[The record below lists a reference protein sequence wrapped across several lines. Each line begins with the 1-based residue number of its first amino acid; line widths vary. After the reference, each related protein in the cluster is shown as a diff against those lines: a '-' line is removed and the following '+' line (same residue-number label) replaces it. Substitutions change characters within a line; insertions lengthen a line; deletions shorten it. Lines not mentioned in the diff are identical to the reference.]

1 MLSLQNV
8 YHYPPGPICGTFRQT
23 DVCYHE
29 TRTGQPY
36 MRLQL
41 EDMSALVPAYA
52 WHEGIYRQLFLPN
65 YSLIHVQGQSRYF
78 DQQLRIDLDS
88 ITPLGT
94 KQPGDIVRLIP
105 QSLCP
110 SPGLLFQLQALINR
124 LTIQPLREFVESVL
138 ADDSI
143 AFAFVSAPASLYHHH
158 NYPGGLLSHSLECV
172 SLVERHH
179 EFPFQ
184 NYQLGLVAALF
195 HDIGKILTLTA
206 QMERTT
212 LGKSVDHDKLTLEV
226 LAPYLKHLE
235 TNWQQGATELRYLLT
250 WKLRKP
256 VPRYNVADLVA
267 CSDRISSGLDLQ
279 RRA

>member
-1 MLSLQNV
+1 MFSLQNV
-8 YHYPPGPICGTFRQT
+8 YHQPPGPICGTFRLT

-41 EDMSALVPAYA
+41 EDMSAHISAYA
-52 WHEGIYRQLFLPN
+52 WREDIYRHLYLPN
-65 YSLIHVQGQSRYF
+65 YSLIHVQGHSRYF
-78 DQQLRIDLDS
+78 DQQLRIDLNGM
-88 ITPLGT
+88 TPLGF
-94 KQPGDIVRLIP
+94 KPSGDVVRLIP

-110 SPGLLFQLQALINR
+110 YPGLLLQLQGLMNR
-124 LTIQPLREFVESVL
+124 LTIPSLREFVEAVL
-138 ADDSI
+138 ADDSL
-143 AFAFVSAPASLYHHH
+143 AFAFVSVPASLNHHH

-179 EFPFQ
+179 EFPIHS
-184 NYQLGLVAALF
+184 YQLGLVAALF

-206 QMERTT
+206 QMERTS
-212 LGKSVDHDKLTLEV
+212 LGESLDHDKLTLEI
-226 LAPYLKHLE
+226 LGPYLKRLE
-235 TNWQQGATELRYLLT
+235 ESWPQGATKLRYLLT

-256 VPRYNVADLVA
+256 VPRYNVADLIA
-267 CSDRISSGLDLQ
+267 CSDRISSGLDMQ